1 VTAPGASAASG
12 GPGLPDTHID
22 DGFDVAGVRIVPE
35 THETGGRVAIRADF
49 VRLAHEAR
57 R

>member
-1 VTAPGASAASG
+1 
-12 GPGLPDTHID
+12 LPDTHID